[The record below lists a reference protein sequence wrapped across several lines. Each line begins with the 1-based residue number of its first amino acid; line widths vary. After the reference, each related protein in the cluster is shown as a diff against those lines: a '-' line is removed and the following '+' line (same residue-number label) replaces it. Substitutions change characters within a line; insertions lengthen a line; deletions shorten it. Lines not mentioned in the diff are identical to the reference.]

1 MQIYHIRLDR
11 MNADGSMRATNV
23 IEAVANDPREAMGN
37 VVREQEG
44 WFTVELLGQSA
55 PASRLGSEGQQ
66 SADGRGAEGQ
76 HHPRDEPEFLK
87 SEKRSKLGYSRPRVT
102 KPHAN
107 AEPPATADSL
117 QRSYRY

>member
-11 MNADGSMRATNV
+11 MNADGCMRTTNV

-55 PASRLGSEGQQ
+55 PADPLGSEGRQ

-76 HHPRDEPEFLK
+76 HHPRDGTELGK
-87 SEKRSKLGYSRPRVT
+87 LEKRSRIGTVCGRAKAPSPFV
-102 KPHAN
+102 
-107 AEPPATADSL
+107 
-117 QRSYRY
+117 SYGR